1 MSARGKRVAARKS
14 ALTGE
19 VVSRAESLEAP
30 YVIWD
35 DRLTGFGVRVS
46 PGGTKSFFVQ
56 YRTGEGRRTDRNRK
70 LTLGRYP
77 GLTPGAARKQ
87 AQALLGRAREG
98 RDPSHE
104 RALSRG
110 LPRVGEAVEA
120 WLGTRNVKDVSLRMY
135 RRSAEV
141 WLKGWLGR
149 RLDQVTR
156 EDVARRFAEVT
167 ERHGRVKANLG
178 LFVLGGAYRRSVV
191 DHLGLRNPVERWKHA
206 GGRVHRLERRRIE
219 HPAVV
224 LPAWERGIREGVRRA
239 ELRDFFRFGL
249 CTGMRRGEVLGLR
262 WDRVALEQG
271 RFFVDE
277 TKSGERLE
285 LPVTDQLAA
294 LLARRWEARPSGS
307 RWVFASPASPD
318 EPLSRPNNHYR
329 AIARHGGKPFWYH
342 ALRNCFITVAAHDL
356 KLPESLDKRLV
367 NHRSRGDVTQGYA
380 TQWTLEQLREPAQQ
394 IADRIDALIGHG
406 EEAVVEIRSGPE
418 KPSGYE
424 MSMESH
430 AASSADA
437 CGSRERPAR

>member
-14 ALTGE
+14 ALTGK
-19 VVSRAESLEAP
+19 VVSRAEPIEAP
-30 YVIWD
+30 YVVWD

-46 PGGTKSFFVQ
+46 PGGTKAFFVQ

-77 GLTPGAARKQ
+77 GLSPGAARKQ

-178 LFVLGGAYRRSVV
+178 LFVLGGAYRRCAV
-191 DHLGLRNPVERWKHA
+191 DHPGLRNPIERWKHA
-206 GGRVHRLERRRIE
+206 GGRAHRLERRRIE

-249 CTGMRRGEVLGLR
+249 YTGMRRGEVLGLR
-262 WDRVALEQG
+262 WDRVALEEG

-277 TKSGERLE
+277 TKSGEPLD
-285 LPVTDQLAA
+285 LPVTRQLAA
-294 LLARRWEARPSGS
+294 LLARRSEARTSRS
-307 RWVFASPASPD
+307 RWVFASPTSCD
-318 EPLSRPNNHYR
+318 EPLSRPNNYYH
-329 AIARHGGKPFWYH
+329 AIARHGCKPFWYH
-342 ALRNCFITVAAHDL
+342 ALRNCFVTVAAHDL
-356 KLPESLDKRLV
+356 KLPESLVKRLV
-367 NHRSRGDVTQGYA
+367 NHRSRDVTQGYA
-380 TQWTLEQLREPAQQ
+380 TQWTLEQLRAPAQA
-394 IADRIDALIGHG
+394 IADRIDQLIAAGDRALPTLTRDPLSVP
-406 EEAVVEIRSGPE
+406 ERSR
-418 KPSGYE
+418 
-424 MSMESH
+424 
-430 AASSADA
+430 A
-437 CGSRERPAR
+437 GSD